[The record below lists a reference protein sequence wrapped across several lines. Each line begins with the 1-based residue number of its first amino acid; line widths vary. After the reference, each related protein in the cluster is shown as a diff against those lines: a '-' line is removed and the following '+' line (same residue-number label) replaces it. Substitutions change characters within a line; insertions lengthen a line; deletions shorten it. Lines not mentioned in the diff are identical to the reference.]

1 MLIYNSKKEFLGI
14 DEGDLQ
20 NLGYSSFTQ
29 LRSEAADFADLFVKT
44 PGFIHNFKHV
54 HWIDFI
60 TCADSAEIPKVII
73 HANGKNY
80 KSNLHISTAYLTDN
94 SSAKAYL
101 VTLQNLRELT
111 GSETNDFASD
121 ISKEVAS
128 RPTELIVEDTP
139 IVSTTSTVDEKTVVA
154 PVTPVAPI
162 TPTVPLTPKPETIE
176 VQNNI
181 IEDEYD
187 TPLSAPLD
195 ISFDNHEE
203 EKTLQPIELDEEI
216 ETKIEDKIAPAIEI
230 EPEIE
235 PILNIEDDIQASSQE
250 EALNEVPEEA
260 YTSDYVYD
268 PQIAS
273 SELGLPIDLIEEF
286 IDDFI
291 AQAKEFKEKL
301 YEALDEEDIQ
311 EVKTLSHKLKGVAAN
326 LRIEDAFEVLTTINT
341 ADNLDIIRKNL
352 NHLYIIVAKLSGE
365 TIQVPTMQA
374 ASKPAPIIEEIEE
387 ETEEEE
393 LVLDFKDDTLSAETP
408 TLLEKEEEA
417 LEVSLQDEEI
427 ELQIEEPIIEESV
440 EETPQEKLDIPS
452 EDEEITL
459 EIEDIDV
466 PSKIDIPQL
475 ADDDFLNNEP
485 VEIDEKS
492 LDLDIETVDE
502 VALSKET
509 SNIDELPALD
519 EVNVEDE
526 ITPQTDTTDVLE
538 LDESVF
544 DSEVQYN
551 KTEVANEI
559 GLDVET
565 FQELYDDY
573 LTDAEYLSV
582 AIDNAIEV
590 NDVDTWKNEA
600 IKLKGMSD
608 NMRIHVFTNELETL
622 LNTDDQDQALESI
635 QQIKILLSKL
645 STLEA

>member
-14 DEGDLQ
+14 DANDLQ

-60 TCADSAEIPKVII
+60 TCADSAETPKVII

-80 KSNLHISTAYLTDN
+80 KSNIQISTAYLTDN

-111 GSETNDFASD
+111 GTETNDFASD

-128 RPTELIVEDTP
+128 RPTEVVVEDTP
-139 IVSTTSTVDEKTVVA
+139 ILSNDSSPAEKTIVEPIA
-154 PVTPVAPI
+154 PQ
-162 TPTVPLTPKPETIE
+162 PEIIE

-181 IEDEYD
+181 VEDEYD

-195 ISFDNHEE
+195 ISFDTHEE
-203 EKTLQPIELDEEI
+203 EKTLQQIEIDAPVEPKIQDEITPIV
-216 ETKIEDKIAPAIEI
+216 EI

-235 PILNIEDDIQASSQE
+235 LEIEPVLDIADEIEISTE
-250 EALNEVPEEA
+250 KVITEDIPEEA

-273 SELGLPIDLIEEF
+273 NELGLPIDLIEEF

-301 YEALDEEDIQ
+301 YEAIADEDIQ

-341 ADNLDIIRKNL
+341 ADNLDVIRKNL
-352 NHLYIIVAKLSGE
+352 NHLYVIVAKLSGE
-365 TIQVPTMQA
+365 TIQIPTTQTRA
-374 ASKPAPIIEEIEE
+374 ETTPTIQKIEED
-387 ETEEEE
+387 EEE
-393 LVLDFKDDTLSAETP
+393 LVLDFKDDTLLVEDSSFSNEV
-408 TLLEKEEEA
+408 EEE
-417 LEVSLQDEEI
+417 LEVSLQDEKI
-427 ELQIEEPIIEESV
+427 ELQLEDPIEE
-440 EETPQEKLDIPS
+440 TFQ
-452 EDEEITL
+452 EEIKEPSQDENILL
-459 EIEDIDV
+459 EVEDIDV

-485 VEIDEKS
+485 AEIDEKS
-492 LDLDIETVDE
+492 LELDIETVDE

-509 SNIDELPALD
+509 SDIDELPALD
-519 EVNVEDE
+519 EVSVEDKVDIEDE
-526 ITPQTDTTDVLE
+526 ISIEDSINPKVDNTDALE
-538 LDESVF
+538 VDESVF

-551 KTEVANEI
+551 KTDVANEI
-559 GLDVET
+559 GLDNET

-582 AIDNAIEV
+582 TIDNAIEV
-590 NDVDTWKNEA
+590 NDIQTWKNEA

-608 NMRIHVFTNELETL
+608 NMRIHVFTAELETL
-622 LNTDDQDQALESI
+622 LHTDDQEQALEAI
-635 QQIKILLSKL
+635 QQIKIFLSKL